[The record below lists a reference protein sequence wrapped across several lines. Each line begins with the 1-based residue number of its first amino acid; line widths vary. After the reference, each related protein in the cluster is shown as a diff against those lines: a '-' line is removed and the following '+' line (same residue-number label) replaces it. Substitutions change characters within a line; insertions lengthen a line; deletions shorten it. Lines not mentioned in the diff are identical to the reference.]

1 MSRVSLEPE
10 RHCEDDGGADTQ
22 LDSAAGSDV
31 VGIGQ
36 PMNARHHVIQSSDI
50 PPSWVSDNGPPSWV
64 SDNGPPSWVSDN
76 ALLSWGSD
84 NALPSW
90 GSNNVPP
97 SWGSDNALPSWGSD
111 SVPPWGSESSDSA
124 LSWGSDGWGSD
135 SNLCV
140 CGRRHLKKL
149 NELHEN
155 IAILKMELEFLLGST
170 KPRGSNTPV
179 G

>member
-1 MSRVSLEPE
+1 MSRVSPEPE
-10 RHCEDDGGADTQ
+10 QHCEDDGGTDTQ

-36 PMNARHHVIQSSDI
+36 PMKAGHHVTQSSDI
-50 PPSWVSDNGPPSWV
+50 PPNWGSDNGPPSWV
-64 SDNGPPSWVSDN
+64 SDND
-76 ALLSWGSD
+76 
-84 NALPSW
+84 
-90 GSNNVPP
+90 PP
-97 SWGSDNALPSWGSD
+97 SWGSDNDPPSWGSDNVPPWGSD
-111 SVPPWGSESSDSA
+111 SVPPWGSDSAPPSGSESSDNA

-135 SNLCV
+135 SSNNLCV
-140 CGRRHLKKL
+140 CKRRHLKKL